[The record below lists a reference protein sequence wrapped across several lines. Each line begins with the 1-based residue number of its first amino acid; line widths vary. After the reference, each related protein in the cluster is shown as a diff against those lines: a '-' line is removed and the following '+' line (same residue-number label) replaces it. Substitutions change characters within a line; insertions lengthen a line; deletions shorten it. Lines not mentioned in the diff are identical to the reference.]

1 MAKVVAFINFKGGV
15 GKTSNVVNLGAVL
28 ARDFGK
34 KVLIVDLDAQ
44 CNATYWLLKERARRA
59 VHAAPQKTTCQI
71 FLDHLVGTSIFDF
84 DEALIPGVPRSDGD
98 NPHLATLDLLPAHV
112 NLIDMEDRLSA
123 RTMQP
128 YFTFLDKTLRPHA
141 KLYDY
146 VFLDCPPNIYNV
158 AKNALFFADAF
169 VVPYRPDFLSLSGL
183 HVFATVVQRFQ
194 NQVSGSKPRHSRPLI
209 AAVIVNGLKRVG
221 QVFQEA
227 LNELELELG
236 DLRAKKLVHAQARL
250 LIPAVR
256 DCIKMAECSSHHLP
270 VILHSEHAI
279 SSEDYRLLAADF
291 IDHFQNFKS

>member
-44 CNATYWLLKERARRA
+44 CNATYWLLREKARRA
-59 VHAAPQKTTCQI
+59 VHDAPQRTTCQI
-71 FLDHLVGTSIFDF
+71 FLDHLVGTQIFDF
-84 DEALIPGVPRSDGD
+84 DEAVIPGVPRSDAG

-123 RTMQP
+123 RSMHP

-141 KLYDY
+141 KVYDY

-169 VVPYRPDFLSLSGL
+169 VVPYRPDYLSLSGL

-194 NQVSGSKPRHSRPLI
+194 NQVSGFKPRHSRPLI
-209 AAVIVNGLKRVG
+209 AAVIVNCLKKVG
-221 QVFQEA
+221 QVFHEA

-250 LIPAVR
+250 LTPAVR
-256 DCIKMAECSSHHLP
+256 DCIKMAECSSYHLP
-270 VILHSEHAI
+270 VILHKEDAI
-279 SSEDYRLLAADF
+279 SSEDYRSLGAEF
-291 IDHFQNFKS
+291 IHHFQTLKP